1 MDPRSG
7 REPLADVILLDVAAS
22 NYYEVRCERCRTS
35 FPPETKRCIHCGGPL
50 GRGLSV
56 LLRSGQTPGVPGEL
70 PGEAEVPDEELVH
83 VPGRNL
89 LWVVTAALALGVSLL
104 RACMER

>member
-1 MDPRSG
+1 
-7 REPLADVILLDVAAS
+7 VATTS
-22 NYYEVRCERCRTS
+22 YYEVRCERCRTS

-50 GRGLSV
+50 GGGLAAM
-56 LLRSGQTPGVPGEL
+56 LRPGR
-70 PGEAEVPDEELVH
+70 VPDEPGDEAEAGDEAVA

-89 LWVVTAALALGVSLL
+89 LWVVTAVLAVGISLL

>member
-1 MDPRSG
+1 
-7 REPLADVILLDVAAS
+7 VATS
-22 NYYEVRCERCRTS
+22 NFYEVRCERCRTS

-50 GRGLSV
+50 GGGLTAW
-56 LLRSGQTPGVPGEL
+56 LRPGAAPN
-70 PGEAEVPDEELVH
+70 EAGAEPEEEGLQ

-89 LWVVTAALALGVSLL
+89 LWIVTAVLALGVSLL

>member
-1 MDPRSG
+1 M
-7 REPLADVILLDVAAS
+7 ATS
-22 NYYEVRCERCRTS
+22 NFYEVRCEHCRTS

-50 GRGLSV
+50 GGGLGVSF
-56 LLRSGQTPGVPGEL
+56 RPGAAAQQPASES
-70 PGEAEVPDEELVH
+70 EAEEETLQ

-89 LWVVTAALALGVSLL
+89 LWIVTAVLALGVSLV

>member
-1 MDPRSG
+1 M
-7 REPLADVILLDVAAS
+7 AAS

-50 GRGLSV
+50 GRGLSM
-56 LLRSGQTPGVPGEL
+56 LLRPGQSPGAPDDSASQ
-70 PGEAEVPDEELVH
+70 AEGPDEELVQ

>member
-1 MDPRSG
+1 VPTTS
-7 REPLADVILLDVAAS
+7 
-22 NYYEVRCERCRTS
+22 YYEVRCERCRTS

-50 GRGLSV
+50 GGGLSA
-56 LLRSGQTPGVPGEL
+56 LLRPGRAPDEPVA
-70 PGEAEVPDEELVH
+70 EAEAEAADEMVA

-89 LWVVTAALALGVSLL
+89 LWVVTAVLAVGISLL